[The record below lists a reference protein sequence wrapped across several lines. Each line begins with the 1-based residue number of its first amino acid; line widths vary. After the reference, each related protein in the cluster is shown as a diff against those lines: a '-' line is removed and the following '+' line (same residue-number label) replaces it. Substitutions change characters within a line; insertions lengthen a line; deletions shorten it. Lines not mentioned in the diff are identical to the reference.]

1 MRIAVLGGGPGGLL
15 AALLA
20 KRGDPA
26 REVTVFER
34 NRAGDTFGFGVVF
47 SDARHG
53 QVHLVRHHV
62 PVRRAD
68 LRARAG
74 PARIRGDLEAAGVA
88 KFKWPERLE
97 IMAELP
103 VTKMGKLDYKALRD
117 MLAGRSTA

>member
-47 SDARHG
+47 SDAT
-53 QVHLVRHHV
+53 LD
-62 PVRRAD
+62 A
-68 LRARAG
+68 
-74 PARIRGDLEAAGVA
+74 IRDGMAAAGVA
-88 KFKWPERLE
+88 RFKWPERLE
-97 IMAELP
+97 LVAELP
-103 VTKMGKLDYKALRD
+103 VTKMGKLDKKALRD
-117 MLAGRSTA
+117 MLAGRSTP